1 MHSSAQITRHIG
13 RFGPHYDHFKP
24 YASFSYFSVS
34 FFFFPTFVVLC
45 SVAKSCLI
53 VCNPWTA
60 AHQAFLSF
68 TISWSLFRSQFHW
81 LRDAIQPSSVTLFLS
96 CPQSSPASGSFPMS
110 WLSASGGQSIG
121 ASASIIPM
129 NIQGWFPLG
138 LTTLIS
144 LGSKGRSRVFS
155 STTVWEHQFFSIQPS
170 SDLGSLKSLSKMTYL
185 HPSSYLKHCKARHF
199 CYFITGYNVNS
210 G

>member
-1 MHSSAQITRHIG
+1 MSNCLQPMDCSTPG
-13 RFGPHYDHFKP
+13 FPVFHYLLEFIQSH
-24 YASFSYFSVS
+24 V
-34 FFFFPTFVVLC
+34 
-45 SVAKSCLI
+45 
-53 VCNPWTA
+53 
-60 AHQAFLSF
+60 
-68 TISWSLFRSQFHW
+68 HW

-96 CPQSSPASGSFPMS
+96 CPQSFPASGSFPMS
-110 WLSASGGQSIG
+110 WLSTSGGQSIG

-144 LGSKGRSRVFS
+144 LGSKGLSRVFS

-170 SDLGSLKSLSKMTYL
+170 SNLGSLKSLSKMTYL
-185 HPSSYLKHCKARHF
+185 HPSSYLKHCKAHHF